1 MLAAQRQTRITE
13 IVQAQGA
20 VSVTDLVDQF
30 GVSDMTIRRDLD
42 ALAGRGVV
50 VKVHG
55 GAVLS
60 QARRTEEP
68 GFDAKSGQMEAEKAA
83 IAEQAAQLV
92 QPGTSVALS
101 AGTTTWALARRLCAV
116 EDLTVVTNSTRI
128 SDVFQSDP
136 RPDRTVI
143 LTGGVRTPSDA
154 LVGPLAAAALRT
166 LHVDLAFLGA
176 HGVAVPEGFTTPNFL
191 EAETNQ
197 ALLATA
203 QRRIV
208 LADHSKWGVLGVS
221 TFAEPADV
229 DTVILDDALPD
240 GAATA
245 LRDHIDEVLL
255 VSPRHSRREHR

>member
-13 IVQAQGA
+13 IVQSRGA
-20 VSVTDLVDQF
+20 VSVTELVDQF

-42 ALAGRGVV
+42 ALAGRGLV

-60 QARRTEEP
+60 QTRRTEEP
-68 GFDAKSGQMEAEKAA
+68 GFEVKSVQMEAEKASV
-83 IAEQAAQLV
+83 AEEAAQLV

-101 AGTTTWALARRLCAV
+101 AGTTTWALARRLRAV

-128 SDVFQSDP
+128 SDVFQADP

-154 LVGPLAAAALRT
+154 LVGPLAAASLRT

-191 EAETNQ
+191 EAETNR

-208 LADHSKWGVLGVS
+208 LADHSKWGVLGIS
-221 TFAEPADV
+221 TFAELADV
-229 DTVILDDALPD
+229 DTVILDDALSEE
-240 GAATA
+240 AAAA
-245 LRDHIDEVLL
+245 LRDHIDEVIL
-255 VSPRHSRREHR
+255 VGPRPLRREHR